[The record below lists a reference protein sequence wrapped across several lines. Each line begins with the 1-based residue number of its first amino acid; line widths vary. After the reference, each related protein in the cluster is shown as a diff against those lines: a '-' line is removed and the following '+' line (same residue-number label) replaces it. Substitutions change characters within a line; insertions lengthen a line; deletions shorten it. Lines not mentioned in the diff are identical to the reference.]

1 MNRRLLPTAAA
12 LTLVTG
18 SLCLHSTSR
27 ADDATASTSTTE
39 TVHTHTESSGP
50 DMRVVGGGIFTFG
63 VSYAV
68 AVVVGATSTHQG
80 DGDLYIPIVG
90 PWMDFVD
97 RGGCPQSGSCGAET
111 GNKVL
116 LVVDGVFQAIGVL
129 SIASGLLF
137 ERTTVDTT
145 TTSTQPSVRITPVEY
160 AHGGLGLA
168 AVGRF

>member
-1 MNRRLLPTAAA
+1 MIRHLFPVTAA

-18 SLCLHSTSR
+18 SLCFAATSR

-39 TVHTHTESSGP
+39 TRTHTESSGP

-80 DGDLYIPIVG
+80 DSDLYVPIVG

-97 RGGCPQSGSCGAET
+97 RGGCPQNASCGAET

-129 SIASGLLF
+129 SIAEGLLF
-137 ERTTVDTT
+137 ERSTVDTT
-145 TTSTQPSVRITPVEY
+145 TTSTQPSVQITPVEY